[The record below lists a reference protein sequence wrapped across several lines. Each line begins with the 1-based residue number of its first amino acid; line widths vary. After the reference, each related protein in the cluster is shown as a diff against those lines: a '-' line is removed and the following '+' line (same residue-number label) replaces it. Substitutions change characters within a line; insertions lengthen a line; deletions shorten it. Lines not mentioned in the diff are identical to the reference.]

1 MLCWSICSS
10 ASFHIH
16 PSTQTL
22 VVWFCFC
29 QVDGVALSRFDQFW
43 WEEAPQ
49 STPLIGSGSSE
60 VRDSAGHPG
69 GLMLNQLRVGGEKE
83 ARELKI
89 GPLIR
94 YQQAAL

>member
-10 ASFHIH
+10 APFPIH

-22 VVWFCFC
+22 VVWFCIC
-29 QVDGVALSRFDQFW
+29 QVDGVALSRFNQFW

-49 STPLIGSGSSE
+49 STPLTGSGSSE

-69 GLMLNQLRVGGEKE
+69 GLAAGEADAQSAESGWGEGG
-83 ARELKI
+83 
-89 GPLIR
+89 
-94 YQQAAL
+94 